1 MTSAGAPAD
10 DPVRGMALVELVA
23 VMDRLRSPGGCPWD
37 AEQTHASLAP
47 YLVEETYEALEAID
61 AVGSAQPGA
70 RAHLAEELGDVL
82 LQVVFHA
89 RVAQEHPDEPFDIDT
104 VATGIAAKLRRR
116 HPHVFGDVV
125 ATTSQQV
132 SSNWAAIKAAER
144 AAAEPPSRAAGP
156 ESEPGVARALRGI
169 PAGMPP
175 LARAAQVV
183 ARVDRAGAGAAVTGA
198 VDDSPGGRLLALVA
212 ELVRAGLDPDTELR
226 AALRRVPG
234 HLDDR
239 TVGRTD

>member
-1 MTSAGAPAD
+1 VTSAGAPAD

-47 YLVEETYEALEAID
+47 YLIEETYEALEAID

-104 VATGIAAKLRRR
+104 VADGITAKLRRR

-125 ATTSQQV
+125 ATTPQQV
-132 SSNWAAIKAAER
+132 SANWAAIKAAER
-144 AAAEPPSRAAGP
+144 AAEPPSRAAGP
-156 ESEPGVARALRGI
+156 EPETGVAGVLRGI

-183 ARVDRAGAGAAVTGA
+183 ARVDRAGVGAAVAGAA
-198 VDDSPGGRLLALVA
+198 DDSPGGRLLALVA